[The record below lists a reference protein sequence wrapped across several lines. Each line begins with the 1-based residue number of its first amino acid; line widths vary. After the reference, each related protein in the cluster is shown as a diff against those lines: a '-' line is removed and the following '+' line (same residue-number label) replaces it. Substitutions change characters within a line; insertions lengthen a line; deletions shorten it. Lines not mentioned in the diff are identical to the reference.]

1 MRARQL
7 IIETLLKEATEEEK
21 LAADLLDGVF
31 DEIESDIKANK
42 DALIPQQQNEAL
54 GLALLGGVVAAPAI
68 MKIIG
73 KGVKLGQNAIRKR
86 KGEEPLDSN
95 AIIKMADKLHHML
108 VGGVEKALFFVKDK
122 KKRHRLAVI
131 IFHAIIAG
139 LLVASGKGLFK
150 ALAKHQTIAA
160 FLEGML
166 TAIKTGELGAF
177 ALESFS
183 ELATALGTGAEL
195 ADAADL
201 ADMASA
207 AAEATS
213 DITETC
219 TMASGAV
226 QGAAGSFG
234 KEADIYDVW
243 KQKRLEENNMNKF
256 KITKGRLRQIIFEE
270 VQRAKRLDE
279 AWSKDAERDE
289 AAQTASETDAAQYM
303 TQAEGVVD
311 EADEG
316 GEGVHDIFNLPE
328 DEPAPESSGN
338 SKEDALRDIV
348 RTKSAGKVE
357 GADID
362 LFSASAVV
370 QVLDALSD
378 NAKTRFLKLDVSQ
391 MAQMAMRLMKE
402 NVAGEDRPESEEHFS
417 GAAADDTAHIDALER
432 DRREDED
439 SEEDDPYGFYSR
451 EIREQ
456 VQQSLE
462 EILSEDPVD
471 EGLEGRLEKFNT
483 GPSTEERRKKLEK
496 TAAANKAKKEKDK
509 K

>member
-95 AIIKMADKLHHML
+95 AIIKMADKLHKML

-207 AAEATS
+207 SAEATS

-226 QGAAGSFG
+226 AGASGG
-234 KEADIYDVW
+234 LGQKTDIYDVW
-243 KQKRLEENNMNKF
+243 HQKTLEENQMNKL
-256 KITKGRLRQIIFEE
+256 KITKGRLRKIIAEE
-270 VQRAKRLDE
+270 VSRHKKMTEGMDPKIGDTE
-279 AWSKDAERDE
+279 EM
-289 AAQTASETDAAQYM
+289 AA
-303 TQAEGVVD
+303 G
-311 EADEG
+311 
-316 GEGVHDIFNLPE
+316 
-328 DEPAPESSGN
+328 
-338 SKEDALRDIV
+338 
-348 RTKSAGKVE
+348 
-357 GADID
+357 
-362 LFSASAVV
+362 FSA
-370 QVLDALSD
+370 Q
-378 NAKTRFLKLDVSQ
+378 AK
-391 MAQMAMRLMKE
+391 
-402 NVAGEDRPESEEHFS
+402 
-417 GAAADDTAHIDALER
+417 GAAATVGGPEQEDPFYEAQLEE
-432 DRREDED
+432 DESREDWEAHFKGGA
-439 SEEDDPYGFYSR
+439 EDDWSQIHKLEKDAHWDR
-451 EIREQ
+451 EEREKEDHWHSDEHETLGDRKYAERLREK
-456 VQQSLE
+456 VRGALE
-462 EILSEDPVD
+462 EIL
-471 EGLEGRLEKFNT
+471 
-483 GPSTEERRKKLEK
+483 
-496 TAAANKAKKEKDK
+496 AAE
-509 K
+509 

>member
-95 AIIKMADKLHHML
+95 AIIKMADKLHKML

-226 QGAAGSFG
+226 AGASGG
-234 KEADIYDVW
+234 LGQKTDIYDVW
-243 KQKRLEENNMNKF
+243 HQKTLEENQMNKL
-256 KITKGRLRQIIFEE
+256 KITKGRLRKIIAEE
-270 VQRAKRLDE
+270 VSRHKKMTEGMDPEIGDTKEMAAGFVGQAATADPEDAFLVANENLDE
-279 AWSKDAERDE
+279 DDALTRNIDRWSEEGRDIPHDRTAAKMRDAATEDWEAHFKGGAEDDWSQIHKLEKDAHWDREERE
-289 AAQTASETDAAQYM
+289 
-303 TQAEGVVD
+303 
-311 EADEG
+311 
-316 GEGVHDIFNLPE
+316 
-328 DEPAPESSGN
+328 
-338 SKEDALRDIV
+338 KEDHWHSDEHETLGDRKYAERLREKV
-348 RTKSAGKVE
+348 R
-357 GADID
+357 GA
-362 LFSASAVV
+362 
-370 QVLDALSD
+370 
-378 NAKTRFLKLDVSQ
+378 
-391 MAQMAMRLMKE
+391 
-402 NVAGEDRPESEEHFS
+402 
-417 GAAADDTAHIDALER
+417 
-432 DRREDED
+432 
-439 SEEDDPYGFYSR
+439 
-451 EIREQ
+451 
-456 VQQSLE
+456 LE
-462 EILSEDPVD
+462 EIL
-471 EGLEGRLEKFNT
+471 
-483 GPSTEERRKKLEK
+483 
-496 TAAANKAKKEKDK
+496 AAE
-509 K
+509 

>member
-1 MRARQL
+1 MRVRQL
-7 IIETLLKEATEEEK
+7 IIETLLKEVTEEEK

-95 AIIKMADKLHHML
+95 AIIKMADKLHKML

-207 AAEATS
+207 AGEATS

-219 TMASGAV
+219 TMTSGAV

-311 EADEG
+311 E
-316 GEGVHDIFNLPE
+316 
-328 DEPAPESSGN
+328 PAEAATN
-338 SKEDALRDIV
+338 ANAKEDAIRELASAA
-348 RTKSAGKVE
+348 TAGKVD
-357 GADID
+357 GADVD
-362 LFSASAVV
+362 PQQASAIV

-378 NAKTRFLKLDVSQ
+378 DAKNRFLKLDVSQ
-391 MAQMAMRLMKE
+391 MAEMAMRLMKE
-402 NVAGEDRPESEEHFS
+402 DVAGEDRPESEEHFS

-432 DRREDED
+432 DRREDEE
-439 SEEDDPYGFYSR
+439 SEDGWHSDEYETLADRKYADR
-451 EIREQ
+451 LREQ

-471 EGLEGRLEKFNT
+471 EGAEERVAKFNK
-483 GPSTEERRKKLEK
+483 GPSTEERREKLKKI
-496 TAAANKAKKEKDK
+496 AAANKAKKEKDK